1 MAKVKYYYDPR
12 TLSYRKIERT
22 WKDKLKNTTVF
33 ISAAFLFGLLMFFAA
48 DNIIDS
54 PKEKRL
60 KRDLSNMELQYEEM
74 NRRMSE
80 LDHVLEDIEYRD
92 DNIYRV
98 VFEAEPVAD
107 EVRNAGFGGANR
119 YEDLQGFSHSD
130 LLVETA
136 ERLDQLTKRMVVQS
150 RSFDEVME
158 LARDKESLLAAIP
171 AIQPVSNQ
179 DLRRIAS
186 GFGYRIHPIYKV
198 RKLHTGLDFSAP
210 IGTPIYATGD
220 GTISEAKTRGS
231 SGYGK
236 YVEINHGFGYETLY
250 GHMSRI
256 VVRRGQH
263 VKRGDIIGYVGNSGR
278 STAPHLHY
286 EVIRNGSKINPINFF
301 YNDLSPE
308 EYEELIEISS
318 RSNQSFD

>member
-22 WKDKLKNTTVF
+22 WKDKLRNTGVF
-33 ISAAFLFGLLMFFAA
+33 LASAFLFGVLLFFAA

-60 KRDLSNMELQYEEM
+60 KRDLSNMELQYEDL
-74 NRRMSE
+74 NRRMEE
-80 LDHVLEDIEYRD
+80 LADVLDDIEYRD

-98 VFEAEPVAD
+98 VFEAEPVPK
-107 EVRNAGFGGANR
+107 EVRNSGFGGANR
-119 YEDLQGFSHSD
+119 YEALEGYSHSD
-130 LLVETA
+130 LLIQTTA
-136 ERLDQLTKRMVVQS
+136 ELDQLTKRLVVQS

-210 IGTPIYATGD
+210 TGTPIYATGD
-220 GTISEAKTRGS
+220 GKVTVARTRNG
-231 SGYGK
+231 SGYGR
-236 YVEINHGFGYETLY
+236 YVQIDHGFGYETLY
-250 GHMSRI
+250 GHMNRV
-256 VVRRGQH
+256 VVRRGQE

-308 EYEELIEISS
+308 EYDELIEISS